1 MTVLSADFARKLR
14 KFGDSIEEAAHRM
27 AQNGAR
33 AALISAVRDTPGKS
47 GLERGNWQVSL
58 DAPATG
64 TVSSPDPSGAAT
76 IQRGLSEVEKSRPG
90 QSIHI
95 TNNLPEVARLNDGSS
110 GEAPKGFIERARQVA
125 EAAVRKTNTN
135 GPSY

>member
-1 MTVLSADFARKLR
+1 MTVSSADFARNLR
-14 KFGDSIEEAAHRM
+14 QFGESIEKKLHRM
-27 AQNGAR
+27 VQNGAR
-33 AALISAVRDTPGKS
+33 AALISAVRDTPDHS
-47 GLERGNWQVSL
+47 GLERSNWQVSL

-64 TVSSPDPSGAAT
+64 IVSSPDPSGAAT
-76 IQRGLSEVEKSRPG
+76 IQRGLSEIEQARPG

-110 GEAPKGFIERARQVA
+110 SEAPRGFAERARQAA
-125 EAAVRKTNTN
+125 EAAIRKTNTN